1 MSGNQGPQP
10 DCPDGRR
17 NRLCPLVDQCE
28 CAPGPWS
35 ILPEAPGERS
45 SDEKDQARPE
55 AYRQIKAIRTGHDCA
70 QEKEED
76 LPPAVYGAGQDQTQE
91 EDFPRAVCGAGQG
104 QTQEED
110 LAQAAFGAGQPGHR
124 AGVAVR

>member
-1 MSGNQGPQP
+1 MSGNQRPRP
-10 DCPDGRR
+10 DCPDDGR
-17 NRLCPLVDQCE
+17 NRLYPLIDQGK

-35 ILPEAPGERS
+35 ILPGAPGEKS

-55 AYRQIKAIRTGHDCA
+55 AYRQIEAIRTGHDCA

-76 LPPAVYGAGQDQTQE
+76 LPQAVCGAGQDQTQE
-91 EDFPRAVCGAGQG
+91 EDFPRVVCGARQG